1 MGRKRGFTLIELLV
15 VIAIIALMLSLL
27 LPAMAGARRNAN
39 SNKDG
44 TQQRE
49 IHRALVLFANSNEG
63 DLPVPGLINRLP
75 TSFGQDV
82 PGEGPEDFE
91 QNWTG
96 PLFSL
101 MIAQEFFDTD
111 VLIGPTEINPIVVV
125 DTDYDRSEY
134 DPGSD
139 SYWDDDF
146 EVNIDAQPEDNLFC
160 NTSFAHQALC
170 GQRKNRRWRD
180 TQDSTY
186 PIIVTR
192 GVEDG
197 ATIGTPEYDQS
208 QTLGLH
214 GNRKNWV
221 GNVVFAD
228 NHWVQLVNF
237 YPTQTRGT
245 RADGTDDSRDN
256 IFAADFGPDGPTSY
270 YPQGPDAW
278 MVISTEAA
286 DDGRS
291 VTPEYDF
298 LQ

>member
-15 VIAIIALMLSLL
+15 VIAIIALLLSLL

-63 DLPVPGLINRLP
+63 DLPVPGVINRLP
-75 TSFGQDV
+75 TSVGQV
-82 PGEGPEDFE
+82 PGEGPEDFA

-125 DTDYDRSEY
+125 DADYLRSKY

-139 SYWDDDF
+139 SYWDDAF
-146 EVNIDAQPEDNLFC
+146 EVNIDAIPGDNLFC

-192 GVEDG
+192 GVRDG
-197 ATIGTPEYDQS
+197 ALIGTPDYDQS
-208 QTLGLH
+208 QTLRLH

-228 NHWVQLVNF
+228 NHWEQLVNF
-237 YPTQTRGT
+237 YPTQTRGR
-245 RADGTDDSRDN
+245 RADGTDDSRDSF
-256 IFAADFGPDGPTSY
+256 FAAEFDANGPNEFF
-270 YPQGPDAW
+270 PQGPDAW
-278 MVISTEAA
+278 MVISTDA
-286 DDGRS
+286 DDDGLE
-291 VTPEYDF
+291 VAAEYDA